1 MVTGFTEKELEMNTT
16 SSSRLLFTRPLYLS
30 IALATTVEFI
40 NFILFGLIFP
50 GEGSSLKAFVWT
62 VGIGG
67 IGMGSV
73 LGVLIDIVIVGTARG
88 RDAFWATVILA
99 VLTLG
104 LVAKLFTWHMGGA
117 GEALGFSEWPVLYLT
132 VGGVLALGA
141 GLVLGWLLFTA
152 GGNRFLARLGL

>member
-1 MVTGFTEKELEMNTT
+1 MNT
-16 SSSRLLFTRPLYLS
+16 SSRSRLLFTRPLYLS

-40 NFILFGLIFP
+40 NFILFGLIFS

-104 LVAKLFTWHMGGA
+104 LVAKLFTWHMGSTV
-117 GEALGFSEWPVLYLT
+117 EALGVAQWPVLYLA
-132 VGGVLALGA
+132 VGGVLALLA
-141 GLVLGWLLFTA
+141 GLTLGWLLFTPA
-152 GGNRFLARLGL
+152 GNRMLARYGL